1 MMMVNTSGT
10 CATTRLIQCRNFG
23 VSMNDVSRKFDQ
35 DPEDVPDLSK
45 EEFIAR
51 RQILDQVEEWSST
64 LGKHGEFAP
73 ILYRY
78 EVGSSMYYHYV
89 GRSSVAHHGWP
100 PRSSRH
106 LLSVR

>member
-1 MMMVNTSGT
+1 
-10 CATTRLIQCRNFG
+10 
-23 VSMNDVSRKFDQ
+23 MNDVSRKFDQ

-89 GRSSVAHHGWP
+89 GRSSWLP
-100 PRSSRH
+100 PQIVKASAKREVTGITRRSAYS
-106 LLSVR
+106 